1 MSKEKS
7 KKKFTIHH
15 QPAIAACWLM
25 MNGQI
30 YCVDNQQLTVSSSS
44 RDESHG
50 TKLHNSQLLEQREQ
64 SDACINYAES

>member
-25 MNGQI
+25 MNSKI
-30 YCVDNQQLTVSSSS
+30 YCVDNQ
-44 RDESHG
+44 RDDQWSMLHPI
-50 TKLHNSQLLEQREQ
+50 KL
-64 SDACINYAES
+64 IP

>member
-25 MNGQI
+25 MNGKI
-30 YCVDNQQLTVSSSS
+30 YSVDNQ
-44 RDESHG
+44 
-50 TKLHNSQLLEQREQ
+50 
-64 SDACINYAES
+64 